1 MVSVKSENEVS
12 YAEIAHRLG
21 ISRERVR
28 QIVMHQ
34 KLNNE
39 LVQTADAKIN
49 DVASPMSVML
59 TSREVSQL
67 LNIHI
72 NTVRRWSDQG
82 VLTAYRVGSRGDRRF
97 MRHDIINFLTRQS
110 KAKRIET

>member
-1 MVSVKSENEVS
+1 MVSIKIKDDIS
-12 YAEIAHRLG
+12 YAEIARRLG
-21 ISRERVR
+21 ISQERVR
-28 QIVMHQ
+28 QIVIRQ

-39 LVQTADAKIN
+39 LVQAADSRIN
-49 DVASPMSVML
+49 DIASPASVML
-59 TSREVSQL
+59 TTREVAQM

-97 MRHDIINFLTRQS
+97 MRHDVITFLTRHA
-110 KAKRIET
+110 KAKRE